1 MAGGPLAVSIACN
14 SGGRADVA
22 VRYVGGF
29 PRYRKPQGVVVIRD
43 ETKRVRQPAAWL
55 LLGGVAIDVFLGIMA
70 MLSTGWAGGVNP
82 ATLGAVSSGSMAG
95 PTFGDRSAVASHVF
109 TSIPLTAMAV
119 VAVIL
124 ATHLGEKVR
133 QARRITLYAVVLQA
147 VALLLGVITW
157 LASLGV
163 PHGAARLA
171 FLFDGAIGVMIATAG
186 LFFSTVTL
194 RSRELQ
200 AARTKRTRQAMPQQA
215 VAYPGYGYGQQ
226 GVAGGAGSSGAAHG
240 YPAGYQSGSAQHAA
254 AQQAQQYP
262 AAASQ
267 QYPSSAA
274 QQYGQSQGQTQ
285 ASDGQPSYGSDGQQ
299 AIPQVP
305 LASRATPSPATSRVT
320 TRVTVNSSTAR
331 VTGPTPLSLA
341 TASRR
346 QVTPTS
352 GRAPTLTSRALTPT
366 SRAPTPI
373 SNRAPRPTSS
383 APTPISNRAPRPT
396 SRAPTPISNRPPRPT
411 SSTTSSL
418 HTSRWSARRTT
429 HSRGTPWTTGTHAI
443 SGSGA

>member
-14 SGGRADVA
+14 SCGRADVA

-285 ASDGQPSYGSDGQQ
+285 ASYGQPSYGSYGQQ
-299 AIPQVP
+299 AYPP
-305 LASRATPSPATSRVT
+305 
-320 TRVTVNSSTAR
+320 
-331 VTGPTPLSLA
+331 GPTSQSSYPQSGYQQGYDA
-341 TASRR
+341 GYGQQQYGQSYGTYAPQPGYGQQASGDTYQRPSADAYQQGPDSYQQGTDAYQQPSAETYQQRTDAYQQPVERTADNSQSGHALDDGDSRDLR
-346 QVTPTS
+346 
-352 GRAPTLTSRALTPT
+352 
-366 SRAPTPI
+366 
-373 SNRAPRPTSS
+373 
-383 APTPISNRAPRPT
+383 
-396 SRAPTPISNRPPRPT
+396 
-411 SSTTSSL
+411 
-418 HTSRWSARRTT
+418 
-429 HSRGTPWTTGTHAI
+429 
-443 SGSGA
+443 